1 MKSIRLRL
9 LLGAVLGVTIA
20 LVIAGAILVSVFE
33 GHIRQRYIK
42 ELDDHLLQL
51 AAAVEV
57 DPSGAVTLRHEL
69 SDPAFQRPLSGLYW
83 QVADAGHIVLRSRS
97 LWDEA
102 LAATSVQFAPGVL
115 QESETKGPRAQTL
128 VRVERVVLAGAGS
141 GRPLLLTV
149 AGERGVIDEARRDIT
164 RIVSLSLAI
173 LAVLLAAASWV
184 QVGAGLAPLQRLRAQ
199 LNNLRQ
205 GKAARLEGHH
215 PVELSGLVDDLNGLI
230 AVQAHEVERARANAS
245 KLGHGLKT
253 PLAIL
258 AAEARELREKG
269 EVAAATAIEH
279 EVETMNARVAQTLAS
294 VRAVGPRKAIGTR
307 TVLEPFLQRLVDTM
321 KRLPRG
327 DRHQW
332 SVSVIPRD
340 AALSIDRRDLEDL
353 FGNLLD
359 NARKWARS
367 RVEVVAKQKDGT
379 IQIAIEDDGPG
390 IEADRVDDVLS
401 GGARLDRSVPGT
413 GIGLAVAKDLA
424 ELHGARLDLGRST
437 CGGLR
442 AVIQFPTAGSSVG
455 SSGDNVASEKAEAY
469 PLILRSHAS
478 P

>member
-9 LLGAVLGVTIA
+9 LLGAVLGITIA

-57 DPSGAVTLRHEL
+57 GPSGAVTLRHEL

-115 QESETKGPRAQTL
+115 QESETKGPRAQAL

-173 LAVLLAAASWV
+173 LAALLAAASWV

-230 AVQAHEVERARANAS
+230 AVQAQEVERARANAS

-327 DRHQW
+327 DRHQ
-332 SVSVIPRD
+332 
-340 AALSIDRRDLEDL
+340 
-353 FGNLLD
+353 
-359 NARKWARS
+359 
-367 RVEVVAKQKDGT
+367 
-379 IQIAIEDDGPG
+379 
-390 IEADRVDDVLS
+390 
-401 GGARLDRSVPGT
+401 
-413 GIGLAVAKDLA
+413 
-424 ELHGARLDLGRST
+424 
-437 CGGLR
+437 
-442 AVIQFPTAGSSVG
+442 
-455 SSGDNVASEKAEAY
+455 
-469 PLILRSHAS
+469 
-478 P
+478 